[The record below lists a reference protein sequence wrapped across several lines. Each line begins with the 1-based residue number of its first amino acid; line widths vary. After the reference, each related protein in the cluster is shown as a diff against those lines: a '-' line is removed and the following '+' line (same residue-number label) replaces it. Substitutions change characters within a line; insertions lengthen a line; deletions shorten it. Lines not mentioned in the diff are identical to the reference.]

1 MFITLTVKTERR
13 QELQLITEAVQTAIT
28 KAGVTEGIC
37 LIYCPHTTAG
47 ITANSYLDAATLA
60 DLQAE
65 IDRLVPTRV
74 DFQHI
79 FDTPSDAAGH
89 IKASL
94 IGNQLTAIIHQGR
107 LALGDSQGLFFWEY
121 DGPRSR
127 KVYLKII
134 QG

>member
-1 MFITLTVKTERR
+1 MLTTIDIRTEQR
-13 QELQLITEAVQTAIT
+13 QELRLITSAVQEVIADS
-28 KAGVTEGIC
+28 GVQEGIC
-37 LIYCPHTTAG
+37 LIYCTHTTAG
-47 ITANSYLDAATLA
+47 VTANSYLDPDTAV

-74 DFQHI
+74 DFTHI

-94 IGNQLTAIIHQGR
+94 IGNQLLVIIHEGQVV
-107 LALGDSQGLFFWEY
+107 LGESQGLFFWEY

-127 KVYLKII
+127 RLHLKILE
-134 QG
+134 G